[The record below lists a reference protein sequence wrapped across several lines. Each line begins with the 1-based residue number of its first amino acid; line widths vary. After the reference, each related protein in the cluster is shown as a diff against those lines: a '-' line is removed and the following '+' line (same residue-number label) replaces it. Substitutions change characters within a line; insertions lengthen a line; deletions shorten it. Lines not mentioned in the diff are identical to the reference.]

1 MIHTYDSELLFG
13 IMKKLFYIGLAG
25 IILFE
30 ILKVYFIMP
39 MPGSQRMDSLN
50 VAYFLHIYRW
60 FFRIVFLVMIVAGS
74 ISAFSIRHKWLP
86 AALLAVALY
95 VAYTFNFKMLADEMF
110 KQPENL
116 SFKNK
121 NENLLTDSSVVIGVE
136 HNGEAKAY
144 PVRYILYHHQVQDTI
159 GGKPMIV
166 TYCNVCRTGRVFEPT
181 VNNQQEKFRLVGMDH
196 FNAMFE
202 DATTGS
208 WWRQVTGEAVAGPLK
223 GQVLPEVQSSQVTLR
238 KWFELYPDAVVMQM
252 DEVSREYYDST
263 GRFEKGRSK
272 GKLTRTDSLSWK
284 DKSWVVG
291 VQVNSESKAYD
302 WIELKQKRV
311 VNDIVGGQPVVI
323 VVAEDN
329 QSFAAFERL
338 TEADTFMIRNDTLI
352 LKDKRYDFSGRDL
365 GTLSERLRSVKAYQE
380 FWHSWSTFHP
390 NTKQYREL

>member
-1 MIHTYDSELLFG
+1 
-13 IMKKLFYIGLAG
+13 MKKIFYIGIAGLA
-25 IILFE
+25 LFE
-30 ILKVYFIMP
+30 ICKVYFIMP
-39 MPGSQRMDSLN
+39 MPGSQRMDSLD
-50 VAYFLHIYRW
+50 VAYFLHSYRW
-60 FFRIVFLVMIVAGS
+60 FFRVAFALMIIIGAAN
-74 ISAFSIRHKWLP
+74 AFQIRHKWIP
-86 AALLAVALY
+86 ALLLAVSLY
-95 VAYTFNFKMLADEMF
+95 IVYTFNFEMLAEEMF

-121 NENLLTDSSVVIGVE
+121 TENLLTDSSIVIGVE

-181 VNNQQEKFRLVGMDH
+181 VNKQHEKFRLVGMDH

-223 GQVLPEVQSSQVTLR
+223 GQLLPEVQSSQVTLK
-238 KWFELYPDAVVMQM
+238 KWFELYPEAVVMQI
-252 DEVSREYYDST
+252 DQVSRDYYDST

-291 VQVNSESKAYD
+291 IQVNGESKAFD
-302 WIELKQKRV
+302 WIELKQKRI
-311 VNDIVGGQPVVI
+311 VNDVVGGQPI
-323 VVAEDN
+323 VLAVAEDN

-338 TEADTFMIRNDTLI
+338 SEADTFTFQNDTLY
-352 LKDKRYDFSGRDL
+352 LRDKRYNFSGRDL
-365 GTLSERLRSVKAYQE
+365 STLSDRLRTVKAYQE
-380 FWHSWSTFHP
+380 FWHSWRTFHP

>member
-1 MIHTYDSELLFG
+1 
-13 IMKKLFYIGLAG
+13 MKKIFYIGIAGLA
-25 IILFE
+25 LFE
-30 ILKVYFIMP
+30 IFKVYFIMP

-50 VAYFLHIYRW
+50 VAYFLHNYRW
-60 FFRIVFLVMIVAGS
+60 FFRVAFALMIIIGAAN
-74 ISAFSIRHKWLP
+74 AFQIRHKWIP
-86 AALLAVALY
+86 AVLLAVSLY
-95 VAYTFNFKMLADEMF
+95 IVYTFNFEMLAEEMF

-121 NENLLTDSSVVIGVE
+121 TENLLTDSSIVIGVE

-159 GGKPMIV
+159 GGKPMMV

-181 VNNQQEKFRLVGMDH
+181 VNNQYEKFRLVGMDH

-223 GQVLPEVQSSQVTLR
+223 GQLLPEVQSSQVTLK
-238 KWFELYPDAVVMQM
+238 KWFELYPEAVVMQI
-252 DEVSREYYDST
+252 DQISRDYYDST

-291 VQVNSESKAYD
+291 IQVNGESKAYD
-302 WIELKQKRV
+302 WIELKQKRI
-311 VNDIVGGQPVVI
+311 VNDVVGGQPI
-323 VVAEDN
+323 VLTVAEDN

-338 TEADTFMIRNDTLI
+338 SEADTFTFQNDTLY
-352 LKDKRYDFSGRDL
+352 LRDKRYNFSGRDL
-365 GTLSERLRSVKAYQE
+365 TTLSDRLRTVKAYQE
-380 FWHSWSTFHP
+380 FWHSWRTFHP